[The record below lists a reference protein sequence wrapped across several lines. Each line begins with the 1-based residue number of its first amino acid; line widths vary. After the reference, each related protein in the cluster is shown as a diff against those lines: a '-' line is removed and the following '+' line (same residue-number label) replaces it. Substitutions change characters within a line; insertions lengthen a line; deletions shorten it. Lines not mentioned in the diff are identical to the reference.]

1 MISENERDMIRDME
15 IQGHKEYRF
24 GHRLG
29 CCAGC
34 TLRGCIAAVGM
45 ALVCVAFILVS
56 PLALYDCMSSQGRRR
71 RRERR
76 ALRKIASDGMIN
88 P

>member
-1 MISENERDMIRDME
+1 MIRDME
-15 IQGHKEYRF
+15 IRGHKEHGF

-29 CCAGC
+29 CCAGY

-45 ALVCVAFILVS
+45 ALACVAFILVS
-56 PLALYDCMSSQGRRR
+56 PLALYDCVSPQGCRR

-76 ALRKIASDGMIN
+76 ALRKIASDGTIN

>member
-1 MISENERDMIRDME
+1 MIRDME
-15 IQGHKEYRF
+15 IQEHREHRL

-45 ALVCVAFILVS
+45 ALVCAAFILVS
-56 PLALYDCMSSQGRRR
+56 PLALYDCVSPQGRRR

-76 ALRKIASDGMIN
+76 ALRKIASDGTIN